1 MDTIKRRCPWCDG
14 LFLLNNGIAL
24 CPHCRKPVKANQTT
38 HEITLRMY
46 SEAIAK
52 VAEFWTSELEI
63 WAGEFGEDAV
73 KKLKQSLDK
82 TG

>member
-1 MDTIKRRCPWCDG
+1 
-14 LFLLNNGIAL
+14 
-24 CPHCRKPVKANQTT
+24 
-38 HEITLRMY
+38 MY

-52 VAEFWTSELEI
+52 VAEFWASELEI
-63 WAGEFGEDAV
+63 WAGEFVEDAV

>member
-1 MDTIKRRCPWCDG
+1 
-14 LFLLNNGIAL
+14 
-24 CPHCRKPVKANQTT
+24 
-38 HEITLRMY
+38 MY

-82 TG
+82 TM